1 MRKNRFIEVGVALA
15 VLCGIASSAMA
26 QPSINLWRGNESKAN
41 WTDAYKWKLK
51 HVPATGEAVHF
62 RQANSVIVVN
72 STVGLDNSMQLYG
85 QELSLEG
92 NGNINL
98 WSPIPNRNTVY
109 IPASATGYANLTL
122 SDNLSINGQ
131 VALAAKAYGTS
142 ASKGSVTL
150 KDRSTIAGKLSIG
163 NDGNGSGRVF
173 IRDQSVFRIS
183 GLELHTLADQGGSA
197 EIHILGGT
205 ARFESGTDP
214 FEAFLADP
222 SRKIVLGD
230 YGTLCI
236 DSDWPIWQKKKAL
249 IELIKKNRLVAAPG
263 CKLNTPVF
271 QKNMLLLKAE
281 TTKTPQRLETLLA
294 DIGKTE
300 AEPEPAAET
309 PGEETIAKTTSE
321 PPVGY
326 IVFLGAIL
334 LFLRP
339 AKPATPASNP

>member
-1 MRKNRFIEVGVALA
+1 MRENRFIKVLLAIA
-15 VLCGIASSAMA
+15 VLSGIAPAAMA
-26 QPSINLWRGNESKAN
+26 QSSINLWRGNESKAN
-41 WTDAYKWKLK
+41 WNDAFRWKLK
-51 HVPATGEAVHF
+51 HVPANGEAVHF
-62 RQANSVIVVN
+62 RQANSVIIVD
-72 STVGLDNSMQLYG
+72 STVGLDNSMLLYG

-150 KDRSTIAGKLSIG
+150 KDRSTIVGKLLIG

-183 GLELHTLADQGGSA
+183 ELELRTLADQGGSA
-197 EIHILGGT
+197 EIHIIGGT

-214 FEAFLADP
+214 FKAFMADP

-230 YGTLCI
+230 FGTLRI
-236 DSDWPIWQKKKAL
+236 DSDWPISQKKSAL
-249 IELIKKNRLVAAPG
+249 IELIRKNRLVAAPG
-263 CKLNTPVF
+263 CKLNRPIF
-271 QKNMLLLKAE
+271 QKNTILIEAE
-281 TTKTPQRLETLLA
+281 ITKTPQRLETLLA
-294 DIGKTE
+294 DIGKIE
-300 AEPEPAAET
+300 AEPEPGAEADK
-309 PGEETIAKTTSE
+309 GKTIAGKES
-321 PPVGY
+321 PVGY
-326 IVFLGAIL
+326 IVFLGVIL

-339 AKPATPASNP
+339 AKPGEPASHP

>member
-1 MRKNRFIEVGVALA
+1 MRKNRFIGVRLA
-15 VLCGIASSAMA
+15 IAALCGIAPPAMA
-26 QPSINLWRGNESKAN
+26 QSSINLWRGNESKAN
-41 WTDAYKWKLK
+41 WSDSYKWKLK
-51 HVPATGEAVHF
+51 HVPASGEAVHF

-98 WSPIPNRNTVY
+98 RSPVPNRNTVY

-150 KDRSTIAGKLSIG
+150 RDRSTIAGKLSIG
-163 NDGNGSGRVF
+163 NDGNGSGQVF

-183 GLELHTLADQGGSA
+183 GLELHTLAGQGGSA

-205 ARFESGTDP
+205 ARFESGTNP
-214 FEAFLADP
+214 FEAFLADS

-230 YGTLCI
+230 YGTLRI
-236 DSDWPIWQKKKAL
+236 DSDLPIWKKKKAL
-249 IELIKKNRLVAAPG
+249 IEMIKKNRLVAASG
-263 CKLNTPVF
+263 CKLNPPVF
-271 QKNMLLLKAE
+271 QKNMILLKAE
-281 TTKTPQRLETLLA
+281 TTKTPQRIEMLLA
-294 DIGKTE
+294 DIENTE
-300 AEPEPAAET
+300 TEPAPATET
-309 PGEETIAKTTSE
+309 PGEETMAATASPI
-321 PPVGY
+321 GY

-339 AKPATPASNP
+339 AAKPADPASNP